1 MYPGQLRFDRD
12 RLFSFVRCGCQIA
25 FSHGEAGRSQ
35 MKAARVPLGE
45 FLQLLLGGC
54 DLFFGLASV
63 GKKKHGI
70 SVRWVLL
77 ENG

>member
-1 MYPGQLRFDRD
+1 MCPGQLRFDRE
-12 RLFSFVRCGCQIA
+12 RLFGFVRCGGQIS

-35 MKAARVPLGE
+35 MKAARVWLGE

-54 DLFFGLASV
+54 DLFSVLASV
-63 GKKKHGI
+63 GKKEHGI
-70 SVRWVLL
+70 SVRRVLL